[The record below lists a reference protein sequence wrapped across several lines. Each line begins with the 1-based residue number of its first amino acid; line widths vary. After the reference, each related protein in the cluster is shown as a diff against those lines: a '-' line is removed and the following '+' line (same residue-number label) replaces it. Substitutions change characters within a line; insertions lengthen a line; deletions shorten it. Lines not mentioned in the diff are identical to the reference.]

1 MCKLFSVRGKVS
13 EKMDWFFQIEDFSA
27 WIKSFGIWA
36 VIVSLLLNIIISI
49 LGFIPSI
56 FLSGANAVVFGL
68 IPGFI
73 ISVAG
78 EVLGAAVSFLLY
90 RWGFRRI
97 RGVRNESWKWLNQ
110 VNQASR
116 GRRMLL
122 LFTARLT
129 PFLPSAVITFAASV
143 SQITFVDFIVV
154 TLLGKAPSIALET
167 LVGNDLFFMKQN
179 FPRLIITLL
188 LLAIIVLL
196 MRSRKK

>member
-1 MCKLFSVRGKVS
+1 
-13 EKMDWFFQIEDFSA
+13 MDWFFQIEDFSA